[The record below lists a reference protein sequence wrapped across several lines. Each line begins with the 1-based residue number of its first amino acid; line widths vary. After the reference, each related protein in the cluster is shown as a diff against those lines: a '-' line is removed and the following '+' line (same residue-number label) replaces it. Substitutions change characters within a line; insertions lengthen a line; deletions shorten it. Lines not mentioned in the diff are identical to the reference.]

1 MTAAP
6 PAPAPGNDLR
16 DELRS
21 RVLTLLQVALAAAG
35 TLTII
40 IGEATAASLPQAL
53 LGFGLIV
60 LGLLSWTVQAR
71 APRVAAGLLAFGLTG
86 LGWGAAARVDPRLG
100 LLLLTLPAPLV
111 LLTLGNR
118 CGLAATVGCTAL
130 AVGMSLS
137 TPMLA
142 GAWPLLALLAIWAL
156 AGLTW
161 TASNAASEAVHWW
174 SHTYAQMRDLLEEA
188 RTQRVY
194 LVQTQQDLVQAN
206 QELARVSERLA
217 SMRRVAED
225 ARRAK
230 EQFVANVSHELR
242 TPLNMIVGFSDMI
255 ARAPHI
261 YGADL
266 PEQLLADIEV
276 ILSSSKHLSS
286 LVDDVLDLSQVD
298 SGRMALSKEWADL
311 AEIAHAAALAV
322 TPLFEHKG
330 LRLDVRLPADLPM
343 IYCDPVRVRQVM
355 LNLLSNAGRFT
366 EQGGATMTIAIEGR
380 EVHVTV
386 VDTGPGIAPESQAL
400 IFEPFS
406 QADGS
411 IRRRYGGSGLG
422 LAISHRFV
430 ELHNGRMWFE
440 SAQGQGSTFHFTLPV
455 AEPAPLDEAGPRRW
469 FATDAEYARQP
480 RPFRA
485 PRPLVTPRF
494 VVVEQ
499 GDTLQRLLSRY
510 EEGVEIVAVRT
521 LEEAIAE
528 IGRLPAHALVLNDRR
543 FEHASLPAQ
552 DLMALAYGTP
562 VVACWVPGQ
571 TEAADR
577 LGLVRYLL
585 KPVSREALLAA
596 LEALPRPVRTVLVV
610 DDEPEA
616 LQLFA
621 RMLTSAERG
630 YRVLRAPDGR
640 RALTLLRQRR
650 PDAMLLDL
658 VMPGMDGY
666 SLLRAKSLDETI
678 RHIPTIAISAQDPS
692 AGPIASGALTIS
704 RSGGL
709 QVQDLLSAIRLTAQ
723 TLAPPDRLDV
733 APDQARPETTDPAP
747 QETPRG

>member
-1 MTAAP
+1 MPEALSSTREGPVARLRLDRPELHNAFDAALIGALTAGLERLADDP
-6 PAPAPGNDLR
+6 HVRVVVLEGSGRSFSAGADLNWMR
-16 DELRS
+16 GMASADEATNREDALALARLMRTLDELPKPTIA
-21 RVLTLLQVALAAAG
+21 RVHGAAMGGGVGLVACCDIA
-35 TLTII
+35 
-40 IGEATAASLPQAL
+40 IGVPEAK
-53 LGFGLIV
+53 
-60 LGLLSWTVQAR
+60 
-71 APRVAAGLLAFGLTG
+71 FGLTE
-86 LGWGAAARVDPRLG
+86 ARLG
-100 LLLLTLPAPLV
+100 LLPAVISPYV
-111 LLTLGNR
+111 I
-118 CGLAATVGCTAL
+118 AAIG
-130 AVGMSLS
+130 
-137 TPMLA
+137 P
-142 GAWPLLALLAIWAL
+142 
-156 AGLTW
+156 
-161 TASNAASEAVHWW
+161 
-174 SHTYAQMRDLLEEA
+174 R
-188 RTQRVY
+188 
-194 LVQTQQDLVQAN
+194 QA
-206 QELARVSERLA
+206 
-217 SMRRVAED
+217 
-225 ARRAK
+225 
-230 EQFVANVSHELR
+230 
-242 TPLNMIVGFSDMI
+242 
-255 ARAPHI
+255 
-261 YGADL
+261 
-266 PEQLLADIEV
+266 
-276 ILSSSKHLSS
+276 
-286 LVDDVLDLSQVD
+286 
-298 SGRMALSKEWADL
+298 
-311 AEIAHAAALAV
+311 
-322 TPLFEHKG
+322 
-330 LRLDVRLPADLPM
+330 
-343 IYCDPVRVRQVM
+343 
-355 LNLLSNAGRFT
+355 
-366 EQGGATMTIAIEGR
+366 
-380 EVHVTV
+380 
-386 VDTGPGIAPESQAL
+386 
-400 IFEPFS
+400 
-406 QADGS
+406 
-411 IRRRYGGSGLG
+411 
-422 LAISHRFV
+422 
-430 ELHNGRMWFE
+430 
-440 SAQGQGSTFHFTLPV
+440 
-455 AEPAPLDEAGPRRW
+455 RRW